1 VELPEGQVV
10 FLGALGLGS
19 HVMLEGRS
27 LRGWYEKGDGDW
39 FLATGNEDELYSH
52 YAQLLGERLGH
63 GRKMTAPRI
72 WCSWYSLYSEIQE
85 SQLLKI
91 LSDLGK
97 FGSST
102 SLPFDIFQI
111 DDGWQTGIGDWEPNS
126 KFPSGMDKMAARVK
140 ETGRKAG
147 LWLAPLLAAR
157 SSSIYKEHRDWLLRD
172 EKGKFVSAGFNWGKR
187 LFALDTS
194 HPAVL
199 DWLATLMKKV
209 RDWGYDYVKLDFLYA
224 GALPG
229 KRQRDIT
236 REGAYRNGLTAIREA
251 LGDAYLLTCGA
262 PILPSIGLC
271 DGIRIGPDVA
281 GHFRSRLDDDLLMNF
296 AIPGGRNAVRTTL
309 NRLWLQP
316 LVNTDPDVVFFCSR
330 HNNLTAKQKS
340 LLQDLAQIC
349 NFKASSDI
357 PSWLTETERAALRE
371 FLDRTPEIRKTG
383 LTSYKIGDNEVD
395 FGAYITMP
403 SLPGT
408 FTNLQ
413 GAVLGRLANVQ
424 MLMNLFDKLGKIG
437 LRKMLKKN
445 PV

>member
-1 VELPEGQVV
+1 
-10 FLGALGLGS
+10 
-19 HVMLEGRS
+19 
-27 LRGWYEKGDGDW
+27 
-39 FLATGNEDELYSH
+39 
-52 YAQLLGERLGH
+52 
-63 GRKMTAPRI
+63 MTAPRI

-383 LTSYKIGDNEVD
+383 RTSYKIGDNEVD
-395 FGAYITMP
+395 FGAHITMP

>member
-1 VELPEGQVV
+1 
-10 FLGALGLGS
+10 
-19 HVMLEGRS
+19 
-27 LRGWYEKGDGDW
+27 
-39 FLATGNEDELYSH
+39 
-52 YAQLLGERLGH
+52 
-63 GRKMTAPRI
+63 
-72 WCSWYSLYSEIQE
+72 
-85 SQLLKI
+85 
-91 LSDLGK
+91 
-97 FGSST
+97 
-102 SLPFDIFQI
+102 
-111 DDGWQTGIGDWEPNS
+111 
-126 KFPSGMDKMAARVK
+126 MDKMAARVK

-271 DGIRIGPDVA
+271 DGIRFGPDVA

-383 LTSYKIGDNEVD
+383 RTSYKIGDNEVD
-395 FGAYITMP
+395 FGAHITMP